1 MAPTHGRRLSA
12 TTAGCQA
19 VAWAPG
25 ECGMLLA
32 DVPYLCGGMPTCAGA
47 VCGAKNF
54 VIDGKAACI
63 ARGEMDFAAA
73 PRADV
78 YALSKE
84 EAATTTARAPASRKL
99 LFAAANYGSE
109 VLQIMQDIW
118 HR

>member
-1 MAPTHGRRLSA
+1 
-12 TTAGCQA
+12 
-19 VAWAPG
+19 
-25 ECGMLLA
+25 MLLS
-32 DVPYLCGGMPTCAGA
+32 DVAKNCGKMTTCAGA

-54 VIDGKAACI
+54 LIDGKPACI

-78 YALSKE
+78 YAFSKE

>member
-1 MAPTHGRRLSA
+1 MTRKLEEANTPTLTFIDYGEPGTGDAATHGRRLSA
-12 TTAGCQA
+12 TAVGCQA

-63 ARGEMDFAAA
+63 ALGEMDFGAA

-84 EAATTTARAPASRKL
+84 EAP
-99 LFAAANYGSE
+99 
-109 VLQIMQDIW
+109 VLQ
-118 HR
+118 

>member
-1 MAPTHGRRLSA
+1 
-12 TTAGCQA
+12 
-19 VAWAPG
+19 
-25 ECGMLLA
+25 MLLS
-32 DVPYLCGGMPTCAGA
+32 DVPKVCGKMTTCAGA
-47 VCGAKNF
+47 VCGGTDF
-54 VIDGKAACI
+54 VIDGKPACI

-84 EAATTTARAPASRKL
+84 EAATTTARAPSSRKL